1 MKETPTGLDVGN
13 TRTKL
18 TIADK
23 NGNPKSVSIPSI
35 IAFDKPVVV
44 GASGKELKAKAFSL
58 LFKRKDGVDS
68 QLWFGQDVLASQTII
83 HEIDDGK
90 YEAGHISI
98 LFRAV
103 LYAWSREHGIP
114 ISDLGKLSIVA
125 SMPPGLYKTAKLRLQ
140 AEKAYKAAFNRYQSH
155 VKVRPAKGEAIQIV
169 TRFDKLVREA
179 VLFGANAPRQG
190 ELVLVFDIGGGTRDV
205 ALFNGSA
212 TPLKTWSKPNGLIRA
227 FEIINPVDIY
237 EAELMAIASKNDPLP
252 AIVSF
257 YKDVEGDIRRSI
269 RVLRRPVD
277 KIYIIGGGAK
287 LMSSS
292 TKARIKSLASE
303 VIIKDEFATSEAN
316 WKEASK
322 NVQG

>member
-23 NGNPKSVSIPSI
+23 NGDPKSVSIPSV
-35 IAFDKPVVV
+35 IAFDKPIIV

-58 LFKRKDGVDS
+58 LFKRKDGVDN

-103 LYAWSREHGIP
+103 LYAWSQKYKIP
-114 ISDLGKLSIVA
+114 LSDLGKLSIVA

-179 VLFGANAPRQG
+179 VLFGSNIPRQG

-212 TPLKTWSKPNGLIRA
+212 TPLKTWSKPNGLIHA
-227 FEIINPVDIY
+227 FEIINPVSPRQ
-237 EAELMAIASKNDPLP
+237 AELQAIASRSNPHQ
-252 AIVSF
+252 AIISF
-257 YKDVEGDIRRSI
+257 YNDVENDIRRSI
-269 RVLRRPVD
+269 RVLPRPVN

-287 LMSSS
+287 LMPKSVQDSI
-292 TKARIKSLASE
+292 KALASE
-303 VIIKDEFATSEAN
+303 VIISNEFATSEAN

-322 NVQG
+322 NV